1 MKLSINKYFFLILFI
16 SFSGFSK
23 ELKSNFLIFGDSG
36 YHHSFPKP
44 EEKDGLTLEEIKKN
58 AIKNGD
64 IIENRPINF
73 PLIPNSFKKGHYFE
87 ESGAFFVG
95 KAMANFCKNNVCE
108 YSLIV
113 GDNIY
118 PNGAHGD
125 ADDEKRFRTLI
136 YLPFK
141 NIEKKNKDF
150 RFYVVMGNHDWESHE
165 FLPENLPRMK
175 ELALAGV
182 YAQMEYYARPGSRF
196 VLNPESTDPKR
207 KTYYRFLRSDGDIEF
222 FALDTT
228 KILAGLP
235 VKDYKN
241 PEKLQGNFNPTPKE
255 EVEEQINWLENSLK
269 NSKAKWKI
277 VFGHHPIYSV
287 GGTKWQEASSLRE
300 KILPILC
307 KYADIYMSGHEH
319 DLEYHVAPCEDLP
332 DLEILVSGAA
342 SKQRSVDINPASKR
356 LIKEHTKE
364 FKFGQGMIWGFA
376 HMSINNDS
384 AEVKLLR
391 VSKESKYK
399 TIFTRKFGRRF
410 KPPKKK

>member
-1 MKLSINKYFFLILFI
+1 MNKYLFLIFFI
-16 SFSGFSK
+16 SLNGFSSD
-23 ELKSNFLIFGDSG
+23 LKSNFLIFGDSG

-44 EEKDGLTLEEIKKN
+44 EEKDGLTLEEFKKD

-64 IIENRPINF
+64 IIDKKPIII
-73 PLIPNSFKKGHYFE
+73 PLIQNSFKKGHYFE
-87 ESGAFFVG
+87 EGGAFRVG
-95 KAMANFCKNNVCE
+95 NAMTSFCKSNICE
-108 YSLIV
+108 YSLVV

-118 PNGAHGD
+118 PNGAQGD

-150 RFYVVMGNHDWESHE
+150 RFYVVMGNHDWNSHE
-165 FLPENLPRMK
+165 L
-175 ELALAGV
+175 GV
-182 YAQMEYYARPGSRF
+182 YSQMEYYARPGSRF
-196 VLNPESTDPKR
+196 ILNPDSTDPKR
-207 KTYYRFLRSDGDIEF
+207 NTYYKFSQSEGDIEF

-228 KILAGLP
+228 KIIAGLP

-241 PEKLQGNFNPTPKE
+241 PKKLQDNFNPTTKE

-269 NSKAKWKI
+269 NSHAKWKI

-287 GGTKWQEASSLRE
+287 GGTKWQEAISLRE

-307 KYADIYMSGHEH
+307 KYADIYISGHEH
-319 DLEYHVAPCEDLP
+319 DLEYLAAPCEKLP
-332 DLEILVSGAA
+332 DLELLISGAA
-342 SKQRSVDINPASKR
+342 AKQRSVDVNPASKK
-356 LIKEHTKE
+356 LIKEQTRE
-364 FKFGQGMIWGFA
+364 YKFGQGMIWGFA
-376 HMSINNDS
+376 HMSIKNDT
-384 AEVKLLR
+384 AQVKLLR

-399 TIFTRKFGRRF
+399 TIFTRKFERRF